1 MKERKKQYVFVAV
14 LLLLVAT
21 LSICYAVFFD
31 KEDNTKEEKVVK
43 VTGVVANE
51 TQGGKNVSMSF
62 DSNSIDVTAELAHAG
77 AYLVYDVT
85 IENNKDSKVALKEIL
100 GLDTINSQDP
110 TTVTFEIIGI
120 KVGDIIDTKTKKVIK
135 VKASRADGEVSTL
148 EVQKKQAK
156 ITFTFE

>member
-31 KEDNTKEEKVVK
+31 KEDKVKEEATVK
-43 VTGVVANE
+43 ITSVVANE

-62 DSNSIDVTAELAHAG
+62 DSNSIDVTAELSHAG

-85 IENNKDSKVALKEIL
+85 IENNKDSKVALKEIV
-100 GLDTINSQDP
+100 GLDAVNNQDP
-110 TTVTFEIIGI
+110 KTISFEIIGI
-120 KVGDIIDTKTKKVIK
+120 KAGDIIDTKTKKVIK
-135 VKASRADGEVSTL
+135 VKAARQDSTESSL
-148 EVQKKQAK
+148 DTMKKEAK